1 MRVKG
6 CPALLAAAQEL
17 DKGTK
22 EFWKLKEQVGD
33 LVREDLE
40 PLVAHNLTP
49 DNVRAAKQ
57 EWKVC
62 IAAEGLVGV
71 FPVGGSWG
79 SPPAI
84 DIRCKPGLHDLR
96 LNYLLR
102 TVLMKGVDTAHF
114 GLWVPLSA
122 PEARRRKRKAGQED
136 SARST
141 APRREPERKSRGRDR
156 RS

>member
-1 MRVKG
+1 MAELVARVEKLEDFKAEQDSLARVRVKG

-33 LVREDLE
+33 LVWENLE

-49 DNVRAAKQ
+49 ENVRAAKQ

-62 IAAEGLVGV
+62 TAAEGLVGV

-79 SPPAI
+79 NP
-84 DIRCKPGLHDLR
+84 
-96 LNYLLR
+96 
-102 TVLMKGVDTAHF
+102 
-114 GLWVPLSA
+114 PLSTSGA
-122 PEARRRKRKAGQED
+122 NPAYRAC
-136 SARST
+136 A
-141 APRREPERKSRGRDR
+141 
-156 RS
+156 